1 MLTSYLPPPSGDA
14 STCRTRGRG
23 LSQVKAL
30 LILDHVSS
38 RMPVA
43 NHSKTV
49 VTLPQPASAPERR
62 LDAAIVAEMPKLRT
76 HAFSLLYDQADAND
90 LIQDCLE
97 TALTKQTML
106 QDPARLRPWLY
117 AILNNLFL
125 MRLRRGARRG
135 TPLPI
140 DEFSDN
146 LAASAAP
153 QDRAVAMDL
162 GRAMGRLSMEHRQ
175 ILLLIN
181 LDGYSYQDVAEIL
194 HVPIGT
200 VMSRLARA
208 RQRLRA
214 LLDGHDLREVGT

>member
-1 MLTSYLPPPSGDA
+1 
-14 STCRTRGRG
+14 
-23 LSQVKAL
+23 
-30 LILDHVSS
+30 
-38 RMPVA
+38 MPVA
-43 NHSKTV
+43 NHSKTAI
-49 VTLPQPASAPERR
+49 TLPQPAPAPARR

-76 HAFSLLYDQADAND
+76 HALSLLYNQVDADD
-90 LIQDCLE
+90 LVQDCLE
-97 TALTKQTML
+97 AALTKQAML
-106 QDPARLRPWLY
+106 QDPTRLRPWLY

-125 MRLRRGARRG
+125 MRLRSGARRG
-135 TPLPI
+135 TALPI
-140 DEFSDN
+140 DEFADN

-194 HVPIGT
+194 DVPIGT

-214 LLDGHDLREVGT
+214 LLDGHDLRAMEP

>member
-1 MLTSYLPPPSGDA
+1 MLSSYLPPPSGDA

-49 VTLPQPASAPERR
+49 VTLPQRASAPERR
-62 LDAAIVAEMPKLRT
+62 LDATIVAEMPKLRT

-181 LDGYSYQDVAEIL
+181 LDG
-194 HVPIGT
+194 
-200 VMSRLARA
+200 
-208 RQRLRA
+208 
-214 LLDGHDLREVGT
+214 